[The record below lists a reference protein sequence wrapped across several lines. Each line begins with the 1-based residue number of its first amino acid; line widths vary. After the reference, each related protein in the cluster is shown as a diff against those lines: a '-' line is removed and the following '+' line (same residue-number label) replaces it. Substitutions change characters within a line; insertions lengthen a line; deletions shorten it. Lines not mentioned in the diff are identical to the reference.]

1 MLRSVVFWLTILFF
15 ALLVAAK
22 FDRVSGFTSLLHSG
36 EPWATRRVPAA
47 QSLPLA
53 VTPSSTGYDG
63 QFYAQIALSPSLR
76 EPALDTALDAPAYR
90 ARRILGPLL
99 AHCAGFGRPW
109 PVLNAFA
116 LLNVACWL
124 GFAWLLWREIDDSSA
139 AGTARWLA
147 CALSLGVLDSV
158 RQSLVDLPALLL
170 LLIAVRQSRRDT
182 APVSATTAL
191 ALANL
196 TKETSLLASLA
207 LLGWPCRDRRR
218 PLFALAACAVPLA
231 IWVIYVAQR
240 FPTTPITSGSGNFTW
255 PILGAAVQ
263 LAVSVREVAVGNLD
277 SRHTF
282 AILGILGLGLQAGVL
297 WRHRSPGNPW
307 WRIGAAYSVLLLF
320 LGPWV
325 WSGYWAA
332 CRAVLPLT
340 IAFNLLI
347 APGRT
352 FWPLLILG
360 NLTALHAVWR
370 FL

>member
-1 MLRSVVFWLTILFF
+1 MPRSVVFWLTLLFF
-15 ALLVAAK
+15 AVLVAAK
-22 FDRVSGFTSLLHSG
+22 FDRSSCFTSLLRFG

-53 VTPSSTGYDG
+53 VTPLSTGYDG

-76 EPALDTALDAPAYR
+76 DPALDTALDAPVYR
-90 ARRILGPLL
+90 ARRILGPFL
-99 AHCAGFGRPW
+99 AYCAGFGRPW
-109 PVLNAFA
+109 LVLNAFA

-124 GFAWLLWREIDDSSA
+124 GFAWLLWREIDDVSRV
-139 AGTARWLA
+139 GTARWLA
-147 CALSLGVLDSV
+147 CVLSLGVLDSV

-182 APVSATTAL
+182 ASTVSTTAL

-196 TKETSLLASLA
+196 TKETSLVASLA
-207 LLGWPCRDRRR
+207 LLGGTRSGRLR
-218 PLFALAACAVPLA
+218 PLLVLAICAIPLA
-231 IWVIYVAQR
+231 IWAGYVAGR
-240 FPTTPITSGSGNFTW
+240 FPETPITTGSGNFTW
-255 PILGAAVQ
+255 PILGAAAQ
-263 LAVSVREVAVGNLD
+263 LADSTREVASGNFE

-282 AILGILGLGLQAGVL
+282 ALLGILGLGLQAGVL
-297 WRHRSPGNPW
+297 WRHRAPDHPW

-340 IAFNLLI
+340 VAFNLLL
-347 APGRT
+347 PPSRT

-360 NLTALHAVWR
+360 NLTAFHAVWR

>member
-1 MLRSVVFWLTILFF
+1 MLRSAVFWLTLLFF

-22 FDRVSGFTSLLHSG
+22 FDRATGFTSLLHFG

-47 QSLPLA
+47 QALPVA

-76 EPALDTALDAPAYR
+76 DPALDTALDAPAYR
-90 ARRILGPLL
+90 ARRILGPFL

-109 PVLNAFA
+109 LVLNAFA

-124 GFAWLLWREIDDSSA
+124 GFAWLLWREIDDASA
-139 AGTARWLA
+139 AGTARWVA
-147 CALSLGVLDSV
+147 CVLSLGVLDSV
-158 RQSLVDLPALLL
+158 RQSLVDLPALLF
-170 LLIAVRQSRRDT
+170 LLIAVRQFRRDT
-182 APVSATTAL
+182 APAVSTTAL

-207 LLGWPCRDRRR
+207 LLGWPSRDRRR
-218 PLFALAACAVPLA
+218 PLFALVACAIPPA
-231 IWVIYVAQR
+231 IWFVYVAQR

-255 PILGAAVQ
+255 PVLGAAAQ
-263 LAVSVREVAVGNLD
+263 FADSAREVAAGNFD

-282 AILGILGLGLQAGVL
+282 ALLGILGLGLQAGVL
-297 WRHRSPGNPW
+297 WRHRAPSNPW
-307 WRIGAAYSVLLLF
+307 WRIGAVYSVLLLF

-340 IAFNLLI
+340 VAFNLLLP
-347 APGRT
+347 AGRS